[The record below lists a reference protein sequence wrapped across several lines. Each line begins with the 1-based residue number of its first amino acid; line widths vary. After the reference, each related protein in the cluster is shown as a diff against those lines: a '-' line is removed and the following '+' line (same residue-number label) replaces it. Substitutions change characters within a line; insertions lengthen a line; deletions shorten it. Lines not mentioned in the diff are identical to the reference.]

1 MAVTYR
7 LCKQAV
13 PYKTRLTG
21 RLMFLRESVFER
33 TGLPVRVKKTR
44 LTKNEGFGAHTPDP
58 SPFCASHSAA
68 IFVSNA
74 ASASGA
80 VTFGE

>member
-21 RLMFLRESVFER
+21 WLISCVATLSGEVEFRFAFQKAHVA
-33 TGLPVRVKKTR
+33 KK
-44 LTKNEGFGAHTPDP
+44 
-58 SPFCASHSAA
+58 
-68 IFVSNA
+68 
-74 ASASGA
+74 
-80 VTFGE
+80 

>member
-21 RLMFLRESVFER
+21 WLISYREAEFRSASR
-33 TGLPVRVKKTR
+33 KAHLA
-44 LTKNEGFGAHTPDP
+44 KNEGFGANTPDL
-58 SPFCASHSAA
+58 SP
-68 IFVSNA
+68 ILLSNQ
-74 ASASGA
+74 
-80 VTFGE
+80 